1 MLIEKF
7 IDNIKAVLPITLIV
21 LLLHFT
27 YVPLSSN
34 MLISF
39 LIGSMMI
46 IIGLSLF
53 LVGIDL
59 AITPLGSLTGSTLAK
74 SNKLWIIIISGIF
87 LGFFISIAE
96 PGLLVF
102 AQQVESVTK
111 EAISSINILISVSV
125 GLALLIGLGFV
136 RIIYNI
142 PLFKILIVLYGI
154 IFVMA
159 LFVTPEFLAIS
170 FDASGATTGVLAV
183 PFLLALSVGISKLK
197 KDSKQSEKDAFGLVS
212 IASTGAI
219 MSLMVLNYVQRDLVF
234 DTTQSHSSA
243 SRTFIS
249 YAIPMLSDTFMALIP
264 LLVIFLLLNMTLF
277 KLKKKP
283 FLRILKGFVYAFIGL
298 FIFLWGVNGGFIDIG
313 LEIGSVLVEK
323 GLFVLLILISFVL
336 GLFTIVAE
344 PAVFVLTQSIEDI
357 TAGYVKRLAV
367 LIPLALGVGL
377 AVSLS
382 VLQTLLPPLQLWHYL
397 LPGYL
402 IALILMF
409 FSPKLFVGIA
419 FDAGG
424 VATGPMTATFILAFT
439 QGVAKTYNDP
449 IQIENA
455 FGMIA
460 LVALAPIIT
469 LQILGILYKQ
479 RSKKRGVPHA

>member
-197 KDSKQSEKDAFGLVS
+197 KDSKQSEKD
-212 IASTGAI
+212 
-219 MSLMVLNYVQRDLVF
+219 
-234 DTTQSHSSA
+234 
-243 SRTFIS
+243 
-249 YAIPMLSDTFMALIP
+249 
-264 LLVIFLLLNMTLF
+264 
-277 KLKKKP
+277 
-283 FLRILKGFVYAFIGL
+283 
-298 FIFLWGVNGGFIDIG
+298 
-313 LEIGSVLVEK
+313 
-323 GLFVLLILISFVL
+323 
-336 GLFTIVAE
+336 
-344 PAVFVLTQSIEDI
+344 
-357 TAGYVKRLAV
+357 
-367 LIPLALGVGL
+367 
-377 AVSLS
+377 
-382 VLQTLLPPLQLWHYL
+382 
-397 LPGYL
+397 
-402 IALILMF
+402 
-409 FSPKLFVGIA
+409 
-419 FDAGG
+419 
-424 VATGPMTATFILAFT
+424 
-439 QGVAKTYNDP
+439 
-449 IQIENA
+449 
-455 FGMIA
+455 
-460 LVALAPIIT
+460 
-469 LQILGILYKQ
+469 
-479 RSKKRGVPHA
+479 